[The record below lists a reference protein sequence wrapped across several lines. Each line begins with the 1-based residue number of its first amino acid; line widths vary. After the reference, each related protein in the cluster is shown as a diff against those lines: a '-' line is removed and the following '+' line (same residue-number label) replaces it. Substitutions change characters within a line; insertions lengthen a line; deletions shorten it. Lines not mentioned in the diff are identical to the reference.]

1 MAKKSRRSRTQSKG
15 PVKKTESRSVP
26 VKSESATSAPRKVS
40 IQPASSASAMAAL
53 ELQRKYVL
61 TELRRIGIIAGSLII
76 VLIVL
81 TFVLG

>member
-1 MAKKSRRSRTQSKG
+1 MAKKSRRSRAQSR
-15 PVKKTESRSVP
+15 PTVNKTESRSIP
-26 VKSESATSAPRKVS
+26 VSSEVVNTAVRKVS
-40 IQPASSASAMAAL
+40 TPLATNTSALAAL
-53 ELQRKYVL
+53 QLQRKYVI